1 MIILSIM
8 STAVENPV
16 VLVVPDTVQD
26 YVVRATV
33 APATPDISVAPRVW
47 CSQRVAGAFI
57 AFIGLGIGVA
67 CGVTFGVY
75 YRGC

>member
-1 MIILSIM
+1 MPNI
-8 STAVENPV
+8 VENPV
-16 VLVVPDTVQD
+16 ILVVHDTVQD
-26 YVVRATV
+26 YVTQAVV
-33 APATPDISVAPRVW
+33 PPVTPKVW
-47 CSQRVAGAFI
+47 CTQRISGIFI

>member
-8 STAVENPV
+8 TTAVENPV

-26 YVVRATV
+26 YVVRAT
-33 APATPDISVAPRVW
+33 PRVW